1 MKGKLDGIALRM
13 PTPTVLVISS
23 QVAAGPVGAS
33 AVAPALLSLGVVP
46 IVVPTIMLSNH
57 PGHGRPEG
65 LAIPAATIKA
75 MLERLL
81 ELGLLADCTCVLT
94 GYFARAEQ
102 VAVAADF
109 IATLGTRIPELYLLC
124 DPVIGDNGE
133 PYVKEEIAAAIRDRL
148 VPPAQGLT
156 PNAFEAGWL
165 SGIDIRNLADAQRAA
180 RHWPGKDVVVTS
192 IPEGPERLATALF
205 SRGKSVVVSRT
216 RLANVPHGT
225 GDLLSGLLAGHIARG
240 DALDTSLA
248 EAMRALDT
256 AIAASR
262 DSACLDLAK
271 GLAS

>member
-1 MKGKLDGIALRM
+1 M
-13 PTPTVLVISS
+13 PTPAVLVISS

-46 IVVPTIMLSNH
+46 IVVPTIVLSNH

-65 LAIPAATIKA
+65 LAIPATTMKA
-75 MLERLL
+75 MLDRLL

-94 GYFARAEQ
+94 GYFAQAEQ

-109 IATLGTRIPELYLLC
+109 VAMLHTRIPKLYLLC
-124 DPVIGDNGE
+124 DPVIGDDGDL
-133 PYVKEEIAAAIRDRL
+133 YVKEDVAVAIRDRL
-148 VPPAQGLT
+148 VPLAQGLT

-165 SGIDIRNLADAQRAA
+165 SGIDIRNLADAERAA
-180 RHWPGKDVVVTS
+180 LHWPGKDVVVTS
-192 IPEGPERLATALF
+192 IPEGSNHLATAMF
-205 SRGKSVVVSRT
+205 AGNKNIVMSRT
-216 RLANVPHGT
+216 RLPNVPHGT

-240 DALDTSLA
+240 DALDISLA

-262 DSACLDLAK
+262 ESDCLDLAK
-271 GLAS
+271 GLA